1 MKLSDLVYHS
11 FLTLGAETKAS
22 AEDVSRGVLFPNA
35 IYVTGGLRVYHKA
48 QSVLSEYNI
57 ETWGEC
63 PLGGNRLQFSA
74 DADARQVVKILSG
87 RGFFAWSA

>member
-1 MKLSDLVYHS
+1 
-11 FLTLGAETKAS
+11 
-22 AEDVSRGVLFPNA
+22 
-35 IYVTGGLRVYHKA
+35 
-48 QSVLSEYNI
+48 VLSEYNI